1 MSLSSGVVPYRD
13 VCDNRPPSVATRPFI
28 QEIHPDVIEVAA
40 KEDFSLLRRH
50 LPPSSAPLELF
61 VR

>member
-1 MSLSSGVVPYRD
+1 
-13 VCDNRPPSVATRPFI
+13 VATRPFI